1 MHIDPQEKI
10 KELASGI
17 ADEKGF
23 ILVDIEIK
31 GSAGNTE
38 VWVSVDA
45 EDRFLNL
52 DDYAEMS
59 NELSFLM
66 EAHEIF
72 ENKYRLNVSSP
83 GLSKPL
89 VDKRQ
94 YSKNKGK
101 TAKVKYK
108 RGDFAKAKGIITDVN
123 EDGIILTT
131 DKGEE
136 LSLTFEEIVETKI
149 IPVF

>member
-1 MHIDPQEKI
+1 MHLDPLEKI

-23 ILVDIEIK
+23 ILVDVEIK
-31 GSAGNTE
+31 GAGSDVE

-52 DDYAEMS
+52 DEYAEMS

-66 EAHEIF
+66 EAHEIY

-101 TAKVKYK
+101 KAKVKYK
-108 RGDFAKAKGIITDVN
+108 KDDFAKAQGIITEVN
-123 EDGIILTT
+123 ENGITLTT
-131 DKGEE
+131 DSEDT
-136 LSLTFEEIVETKI
+136 LTLTFEEIVETKI